1 MIDRFGHERLM
12 IDLLPRLHDSDN
24 RRLNKQFAIC
34 FDVFGRNGV
43 FRVALNFVRDID
55 RDFCTLVEE
64 IFVVRN

>member
-1 MIDRFGHERLM
+1 MIDRFGHESLM
-12 IDLLPRLHDSDN
+12 IDLLPRLHDSHN

-43 FRVALNFVRDID
+43 FRVAFNFVRDID

-64 IFVVRN
+64 IFIVRN